1 VATDVDVPSSTT
13 AAGAAKI
20 SGHDVVEVMT
30 EQKMKELMM
39 MEKKKQKEMA
49 EKKEKEVADKGHRNA
64 ARLVARESME
74 APVDVLTPPPFRTT
88 LMTITR
94 GTPLETETADIET
107 ITQSPSYPVE
117 KARFEDPRAEMVD
130 LAVSTTLTARS
141 SLACIT
147 IRSQGAHSTICPD
160 SSCWNDDCLRQKW

>member
-1 VATDVDVPSSTT
+1 MATDVDVPSSTT

-30 EQKMKELMM
+30 EQKMQELIAMEKRKKELA
-39 MEKKKQKEMA
+39 EKQKQ
-49 EKKEKEVADKGHRNA
+49 KDIADRGHRIA
-64 ARLVARESME
+64 ARHVARESIE
-74 APVDVLTPPPFRTT
+74 ASVDAATPPPVRTT

-94 GTPLETETADIET
+94 GAPLETEAETET
-107 ITQSPSYPVE
+107 ITQSPSYPTR
-117 KARFEDPRAEMVD
+117 KARFEGPEAEVGD
-130 LAVSTTLTARS
+130 SGVSTTLTARS

-160 SSCWNDDCLRQKW
+160 TSCWNDDCCEV